1 MKVKENPFSGK
12 NYSDEYDQILIA
24 KATSGDRNS
33 LSELVTRHQQ
43 YIFNIAMKM
52 INNVEDAEDVTQE
65 ILVKLVTSLAKYDTT
80 KGKFRTWLYRIT
92 FNHLLNIKKQGYEKM
107 VTSFD
112 VFFDFIDGS
121 PSIDLTEDE
130 EKEMQLEIEESKVAC
145 MTGMLMCLDREQRL
159 IYIVGEVFEIDHQL
173 ASEIFEITPDNF
185 RQKLSRARKDL
196 HQWMHNR
203 CGLVNT
209 ANPCRCPKKTKG
221 FIQNGWV
228 SPENMKWHSN
238 YSQKIKELS
247 NTKIDEV
254 LTDIDDIYARLYK
267 EHPFKIAKKSEDIIE
282 AIINNDN
289 LRNTFELA
297 GKNKTPI
304 KPFRV

>member
-24 KATSGDRNS
+24 KATCGDRNS
-33 LSELVTRHQQ
+33 LSELITRHQQ

-65 ILVKLVTSLAKYDTT
+65 ILVKLVTSLTKYDPT

-92 FNHLLNIKKQGYEKM
+92 FNHFLNIKKQSFEKV

-112 VFFDFIDGS
+112 VFFDYIDGS
-121 PSIDLTEDE
+121 PNIGLSEDE

-145 MTGMLMCLDREQRL
+145 MAGMLMCLDRSQRL
-159 IYIVGEVFEIDHQL
+159 TYIIGEVFEIDHQL

-203 CGLVNT
+203 CGLVNE

-228 SPENMKWHSN
+228 NPANKRWHSN
-238 YSQKIKELS
+238 YKQKIQDLS
-247 NTKIDEV
+247 ETKIEEV

-289 LRNTFELA
+289 LRNSFKLA
-297 GKNKTPI
+297 EE
-304 KPFRV
+304 

>member
-24 KATSGDRNS
+24 KATIGDRNS

-65 ILVKLVTSLAKYDTT
+65 ILVKLVTSLTKYDPT

-92 FNHLLNIKKQGYEKM
+92 FNHFLNIKKQGYEKV

-112 VFFDFIDGS
+112 DFFNYIDGS
-121 PSIDLTEDE
+121 PNIELSAVE

-145 MTGMLMCLDREQRL
+145 MAGMLMCLDRAQRL
-159 IYIVGEVFEIDHQL
+159 TYIVGEVFEIDHQL
-173 ASEIFEITPDNF
+173 ASEIFEITPANF

-247 NTKIDEV
+247 DAKIDEV
-254 LTDIDDIYARLYK
+254 LKDIDDIYARLYR

-289 LRNTFELA
+289 LRNSFKLVDE
-297 GKNKTPI
+297 
-304 KPFRV
+304 